1 MTFSFFALAHP
12 IFAQSS
18 QSWCLSLS
26 TDQELSKTVLG
37 NEIWTKF
44 DGVTALQRKRA
55 FFLGHPVLIH
65 DLAQHSSQ
73 LLWHF
78 TNFQNK

>member
-1 MTFSFFALAHP
+1 MTGARITFTYLSLTP
-12 IFAQSS
+12 LIFGQSS
-18 QSWCLSLS
+18 ESWCPSLS

-55 FFLGHPVLIH
+55 FFLGHPVE
-65 DLAQHSSQ
+65 
-73 LLWHF
+73 
-78 TNFQNK
+78 T